1 MSTNFVLKELSK
13 LKVTKALGPG
23 GITARLLKDAAPV
36 IAKPITYLVNLTIST
51 GLIPAEW
58 KDARVT
64 PIFKSGARNNV
75 NNYQPISVLSLV
87 SKIMESTIQE
97 QFLAFLTE
105 NDLLSVYQLGFW
117 KKHSTETAIVYLTD
131 YILEHMDRQMITGA
145 VYIDL
150 KKAFNLVDH
159 EYLLFKLEHYRVRE
173 SSLDWFQNYLT
184 KRTQRVQFGN
194 DKSSTQAIHFGVP
207 QG

>member
-1 MSTNFVLKELSK
+1 MATGFNEFFTSVAQKLCGHYKSKTRLPDVLTPRVVQNFVLQKASTYFVLKELSK

-64 PIFKSGARNNV
+64 PIFKSGARNDV

-87 SKIMESTIQE
+87 SKIMEHAIQE
-97 QFLAFLTE
+97 QFLTFLTE
-105 NDLLSVYQLGFW
+105 HNLLSVYQLGFQ
-117 KKHSTETAIVYLTD
+117 KKHSTETAILP
-131 YILEHMDRQMITGA
+131 H
-145 VYIDL
+145 
-150 KKAFNLVDH
+150 
-159 EYLLFKLEHYRVRE
+159 
-173 SSLDWFQNYLT
+173 
-184 KRTQRVQFGN
+184 
-194 DKSSTQAIHFGVP
+194 
-207 QG
+207 